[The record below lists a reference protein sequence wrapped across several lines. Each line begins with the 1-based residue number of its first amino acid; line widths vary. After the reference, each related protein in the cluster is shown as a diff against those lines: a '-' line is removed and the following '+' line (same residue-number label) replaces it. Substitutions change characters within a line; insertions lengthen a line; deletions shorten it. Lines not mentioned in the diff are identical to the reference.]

1 VDTDEKNQNQKD
13 KTMNLIQLNAQKEN
27 TMNSTEL
34 NTTDTKE
41 YQVKNLNTT
50 DTKEYQMN
58 NLNLNSAT
66 MENDMNNS
74 SQLNNITVENDM
86 NNSNSTIAK
95 ENDMNN
101 SNSTIAKENNVNN
114 SSHAI
119 NIAQSNNNCQDIFE
133 QFKKKVFTDFTTG
146 SGIDPALFESA
157 VEFHRECEWTD
168 GMDALYPI
176 HETLGWKKTRF
187 THNISKNELLGAFL
201 KNEDGTVWQ
210 VIVNIPS
217 KHREYSYFAP
227 KGIGDK
233 PYLPPVPK
241 SIREKINKLCG
252 KFLLLIFWQ
261 RKSPKNTEIFLHSTM
276 PACVGC
282 ATRRTPQVF
291 GLWRLISSLP
301 VR

>member
-1 VDTDEKNQNQKD
+1 
-13 KTMNLIQLNAQKEN
+13 MNLTQLNTEN

-34 NTTDTKE
+34 NLTDTKG
-41 YQVKNLNTT
+41 YQVKNTTTTVENDMNNLNTT
-50 DTKEYQMN
+50 DTKGYQMNKLSNITTKNDMNKLNTTITKENNMSNLNNITIENDMNNSNITITKENDMN
-58 NLNLNSAT
+58 NLNTTITKENNMNKLNSVT

-74 SQLNNITVENDM
+74 N
-86 NNSNSTIAK
+86 
-95 ENDMNN
+95 
-101 SNSTIAKENNVNN
+101 
-114 SSHAI
+114 HAI

-157 VEFHRECEWTD
+157 VEFHRECEWSD
-168 GMDALYPI
+168 GMDASYPI

-201 KNEDGTVWQ
+201 KNEDGSIWQ

-241 SIREKINKLCG
+241 SIREKINKLWG
-252 KFLLLIFWQ
+252 TDI
-261 RKSPKNTEIFLHSTM
+261 PM
-276 PACVGC
+276 G
-282 ATRRTPQVF
+282 
-291 GLWRLISSLP
+291 G
-301 VR
+301 

>member
-1 VDTDEKNQNQKD
+1 
-13 KTMNLIQLNAQKEN
+13 MNLIQLNAQKEN

-34 NTTDTKE
+34 NPTDTKE
-41 YQVKNLNTT
+41 YQVKNTTTTVENDMNNLNTT

-58 NLNLNSAT
+58 KLSNITTKNDMNNSNITITKENDMNNLNTTITKENNMNKLNSVTMENNVKNSSQLNNIT

-74 SQLNNITVENDM
+74 N
-86 NNSNSTIAK
+86 
-95 ENDMNN
+95 
-101 SNSTIAKENNVNN
+101 
-114 SSHAI
+114 HAI

-157 VEFHRECEWTD
+157 VEFHRECEWSD
-168 GMDALYPI
+168 GMDASYPI

-201 KNEDGTVWQ
+201 KNEDGSIWQ

-233 PYLPPVPK
+233 PYLPPVP
-241 SIREKINKLCG
+241 SEGNQC
-252 KFLLLIFWQ
+252 
-261 RKSPKNTEIFLHSTM
+261 
-276 PACVGC
+276 
-282 ATRRTPQVF
+282 
-291 GLWRLISSLP
+291 
-301 VR
+301 